1 MKKSS
6 PKGFF
11 FYLRLTFVVM
21 CCFALASLLVHASL
35 LDDAQAVSAAAGGG
49 HIHSSATSGLAVAGG
64 QSASTQGGAAPTGQP
79 DKGSSASVL
88 NPSSGQSPNGQ
99 AISPWADGGSAA
111 ADSKQ
116 RSLSDAAAE
125 PHGLG
130 LHTEAPN
137 PAPAPRG
144 TVAPSQVLDTAS
156 QSLGGCL
163 KEYGDAG
170 QCLPVVPPSLTGHL
184 QQMKDAGLD
193 PASMPHNWTC
203 AEVRVY
209 FPHGISVRQQGAD
222 PQHLDSNGDGIAC
235 GAAD

>member
-11 FYLRLTFVVM
+11 FYMRLTFVAI
-21 CCFALASLLVHASL
+21 CSFALASLLVHQ
-35 LDDAQAVSAAAGGG
+35 QAVSAAGRGE
-49 HIHSSATSGLAVAGG
+49 HIHSLATAGLAAAEVSGG
-64 QSASTQGGAAPTGQP
+64 PSASLQAGAAPNGQS
-79 DKGSSASVL
+79 DKGSPAHV
-88 NPSSGQSPNGQ
+88 PSPPSGQSPGGPP
-99 AISPWADGGSAA
+99 IGPPADGERAA
-111 ADSKQ
+111 ANSKQ
-116 RSLSDAAAE
+116 RSLGDAAAE
-125 PHGLG
+125 PNGLG
-130 LHTEAPN
+130 LHTGASN
-137 PAPAPRG
+137 PAPVPRG

-193 PASMPHNWTC
+193 PASMPHNWSC
-203 AEVRVY
+203 VEVRLY
-209 FPHGISVRQQGAD
+209 FPHGLAVREKGVD

-235 GAAD
+235 GAPD